1 METSLAQAIEAVCDL
16 ALAQAKTT
24 SRVIIGI
31 AGPPAAGKSTLAEA
45 VVRKLNADA
54 ATGGPT
60 AALLP
65 MDGYH
70 LDNRILQAHGT
81 LARKGAPHT
90 FDSVGFCQAVQNLA
104 DQASDSF
111 HPRFDRDLDLAI
123 ANAICIEA
131 ETPIVVVEGNYLLLK
146 DDPWQSL
153 RHVFATSVF
162 IRPPMEVLTERLHQ
176 RWIDHGLD
184 PQAALARATQNDLPN
199 AQLVIE
205 QSGPADLY
213 LQQT

>member
-1 METSLAQAIEAVCDL
+1 M
-16 ALAQAKTT
+16 
-24 SRVIIGI
+24 
-31 AGPPAAGKSTLAEA
+31 
-45 VVRKLNADA
+45 
-54 ATGGPT
+54 
-60 AALLP
+60 
-65 MDGYH
+65 
-70 LDNRILQAHGT
+70 
-81 LARKGAPHT
+81 
-90 FDSVGFCQAVQNLA
+90 
-104 DQASDSF
+104 
-111 HPRFDRDLDLAI
+111 DLAI

-213 LQQT
+213 LQQS